1 MDSLGFIEQ
10 VRAAG
15 EAGDPLDGQK
25 KSTVSTPSHKL
36 QFDLFYAAL
45 RALESRRGHPLIDD
59 PLSALLVNAANEPL
73 STALLAAGFPD
84 TATEDGGRMF
94 MLLSAAGLMARYG
107 DDFLLNEIR
116 AGARQVVL
124 FATGLDTR
132 VYRLD
137 WPDGTTVYEVDYPHT
152 LEFGSGVLKEHGAVA
167 RVIHRQVPAAS
178 MTHPWGEDMCA
189 AGFDPDQPTAWLISP
204 AIIAGLTGSDQ
215 DVLFER
221 IIEMSAPGSVVN
233 CDADNFVPSVDR
245 WDAAVEPLAPEQ
257 VKAANIWMLT
267 YPDARMRP
275 GEWLAGHGWRTST
288 TTIAQ
293 IAAHYGRP
301 YDPELLVQHTNLQ
314 FLTARLP

>member
-1 MDSLGFIEQ
+1 MDGK
-10 VRAAG
+10 
-15 EAGDPLDGQK
+15 K

-45 RALESRRGHPLIDD
+45 RALESKRGHPLIDD
-59 PLSALLVNAANEPL
+59 PLSALLVEAANEPL
-73 STALLAAGFPD
+73 SSALLAAGFPD
-84 TATEDGGRMF
+84 TATDDGARIF

-107 DDFLLNEIR
+107 DDFLLNEIAR
-116 AGARQVVL
+116 GTRQVVL

-137 WPDGTTVYEVDYPHT
+137 WPGGTTVYEVDYPHT
-152 LEFGSGVLKEHGAVA
+152 LEFGSSVLKEHGAFP
-167 RVIHRQVPAAS
+167 RVTRRQIAAAS
-178 MTHPWGEDMCA
+178 MTHPWGEEMCS
-189 AGFDPDQPTAWLISP
+189 AGFDPDQPTVWLISP
-204 AIIAGLTGSDQ
+204 AIMAGLAGSDQ

-233 CDADNFVPSVDR
+233 CDADHFVPSVDR
-245 WDAAVEPLAPEQ
+245 WDAAVEPLAPDQ

-275 GEWLAGHGWRTST
+275 GEWLAGHGWSTST
-288 TTIAQ
+288 ITVAE
-293 IAAHYGRP
+293 IAARYGRTF
-301 YDPELLVQHTNLQ
+301 DSDLLAQHANLQ